1 MNHTP
6 FEWAIIG
13 AGPAGIAA
21 VGRLIDHGIE
31 PASILWIDPYFNV
44 GDLGRLWPNVSSNT
58 TVQLFL
64 DFLMTSTAF
73 QYANAPID
81 FSLNHQPANQTCM
94 LGHMVEPLQWI
105 TDHLVTNVRAIKGY
119 VNHLTRLDGHWV
131 LKGEGDGQWAAR
143 NVILTTGAEP
153 ETLHYPTIEALA
165 FDIAID
171 KARLRQVID
180 PQQTIAVFG
189 SSHSAIMIIR
199 SLVELNVNKII
210 NFYRNPCRYAINQD
224 KWILFD
230 NTGLKGTT
238 ADWAREFIDG
248 TLPKNLERIRSTQPN
263 LNQYLPLCHRAIYA
277 VGFKRRN
284 SITVDDYGYLDYNPH
299 TGILAR
305 GLFGLGIAYPEHRH
319 DPFGNLEIQV
329 GMWKFMTYLDK
340 IMPIWL
346 NY

>member
-1 MNHTP
+1 MNHTS

-21 VGRLIDHGIE
+21 VGRLIDHGVKPDHI
-31 PASILWIDPYFNV
+31 IWIDPYFNV
-44 GDLGRLWPNVSSNT
+44 GDLGRLWSNVSSNT
-58 TVQLFL
+58 EVRLFHN
-64 DFLMTSTAF
+64 FLMASNAF
-73 QYANAPID
+73 QYATAPID
-81 FSLNHQPANQTCM
+81 FGLNHLPENDTCA
-94 LGHMVEPLQWI
+94 LHYMVEPLQW
-105 TDHLVTNVRAIKGY
+105 VTNHLLTKVRSIKGSAH
-119 VNHLTRLDGHWV
+119 HLKRLDGHWV
-131 LKGEGDGQWAAR
+131 IEGKETCIAR
-143 NVILTTGAEP
+143 HVVLTVGAES
-153 ETLHYPTIEALA
+153 ETLHHPAVESIS

-171 KARLRQVID
+171 KERLRQSID
-180 PQQTIAVFG
+180 PTHTFAVFG

-199 SLVELNVNKII
+199 YLVELNVHKII
-210 NFYRNPCRYAINQD
+210 NFYRSPCRYAVNQGN
-224 KWILFD
+224 WILFD

-248 TLPKNLERIRSTQPN
+248 TLPKNLVRIHNTPLNLER
-263 LNQYLPLCHRAIYA
+263 YLPRCNRSIDA

-284 SITVDDYGYLDYNPH
+284 SITVGDYGHLDYNPR

-305 GLFGLGIAYPEHRH
+305 GLFGLGIAYPEHKH
-319 DPFGNLEIQV
+319 DPLGNLETQV